1 MNLITG
7 LKGKTYLE
15 KLHELGLLTLDQ
27 RRKRFDLIQTF
38 KIIRGYYK
46 VEADTNL
53 VGSEVARPTRLT
65 AYRDNIIPKHS
76 RMDLRQNFYS
86 NRVANQWNS
95 LPLDIKEAKSI
106 NIFKNLL
113 DEHLFN

>member
-1 MNLITG
+1 MCSYQRNHPPRRKSSPPDFRVEFAEFSDKEVLEKVQIKAVNLITG

-46 VEADTNL
+46 V
-53 VGSEVARPTRLT
+53 
-65 AYRDNIIPKHS
+65 
-76 RMDLRQNFYS
+76 
-86 NRVANQWNS
+86 
-95 LPLDIKEAKSI
+95 
-106 NIFKNLL
+106 
-113 DEHLFN
+113 